1 MKRLA
6 AFSLD
11 LNPQVDDFL
20 AQGVA
25 VDAENLR
32 RANLISTGFLE
43 RQLNQRS
50 LDSFDDERVKVIQIH
65 VAGSAKI
72 VLELMADNLFERQL
86 IHLQVSD
93 RGFVLQGE
101 IFGKQDGAGG
111 EHRRPDERVLQLA
124 NVAGP
129 RVLF

>member
-32 RANLISTGFLE
+32 GANLIAPGFLE
-43 RQLNQRS
+43 RQLNQRP
-50 LDSFDDERVKVIQIH
+50 LDSFDDQRIKVIQIH

-72 VLELMADNLFERQL
+72 VLELVADNLFERQL
-86 IHLQVSD
+86 IHFEVQ
-93 RGFVLQGE
+93 R
-101 IFGKQDGAGG
+101 
-111 EHRRPDERVLQLA
+111 
-124 NVAGP
+124 P
-129 RVLF
+129 RVCSAG